1 MGQYQNK
8 QRHKPHS
15 AVMTIALCFLIA
27 LSEGI
32 DLQTAG
38 VAAPGIAATF
48 GLDKSSLGL
57 FFSAAVLGLLP
68 GGLIGG
74 RLADRIGR
82 QKVLIISVTV
92 FGFFS
97 IATAWVNS
105 FWLLLCIRFMTG
117 LGMGAA
123 LPNLVAL
130 VSEVVSEQARGRAI
144 SFMYCGMPVGGII
157 ISLLAS
163 KLATTDWKIIF
174 YVGGTLPLITIP
186 FMLLF
191 LPESPA
197 FLSHKSNPD
206 TAQPLRF
213 KTLFNPDF
221 RLATTLLWVG
231 YFFTMLVVYVMFNW
245 LPSVLME
252 LGFQNHQA
260 NIVQMFFAI
269 GAFFGTLGLGLLI
282 DHWKMNYVII
292 MMYSGIVVGLL
303 ALSSFKVLYSMYF
316 AAALVGC
323 FTIGA
328 QMVLYAIGSQVYP
341 TQIRGTGLGSAMSIG
356 RVGAIL
362 GPALVG
368 QFMLMGN
375 GLSSVI
381 FTSIPSIVIAAI
393 LILALSR
400 NMHKQGHLPQSLH

>member
-1 MGQYQNK
+1 MDQQENK
-8 QRHKPHS
+8 LRHNH
-15 AVMTIALCFLIA
+15 AVITIALCFLIA

-38 VAAPGIAATF
+38 VAAAGVATSF

-74 RLADRIGR
+74 RLADRVGR
-82 QKVLIISVTV
+82 KKVLIISVLI

-97 IATAWVNS
+97 IATTWVSNYG
-105 FWLLLCIRFMTG
+105 LLLGVRFITG

-130 VSEVVSEQARGRAI
+130 ASEVVSERARGRAI
-144 SFMYCGMPVGGII
+144 SFMYCGMPMGAML

-163 KLATTDWKIIF
+163 QLVTADWHVIF
-174 YVGGTLPLITIP
+174 YVGGILPLITIP

-191 LPESPA
+191 LPESPT
-197 FLSHKSNPD
+197 FLSNRSRAEAVQQPNFKALFAPHLGLL
-206 TAQPLRF
+206 TA
-213 KTLFNPDF
+213 
-221 RLATTLLWVG
+221 LLWVG
-231 YFFTMLVVYVMFNW
+231 YFFTMMVVYILFNW

-260 NIVQMFFAI
+260 NTVQVFFSI
-269 GAFFGTLGLGLLI
+269 GAFFGTLGLGLLL
-282 DHWKMNYVII
+282 DRWKMSYVIVL
-292 MMYSGIVVGLL
+292 MYSGMVLGLL
-303 ALSSFKVLYSMYF
+303 GLNSFKTLYPMYF
-316 AAALVGC
+316 VAALVGC

-341 TQIRGTGLGSAMSIG
+341 THIRGTGLGSAMAIG
-356 RVGAIL
+356 RTGAII

-375 GLSSVI
+375 GIYSVI
-381 FTSIPSIVIAAI
+381 LTSIPSILIAAI
-393 LILALSR
+393 LILLLSGS
-400 NMHKQGHLPQSLH
+400 MHKQAIAAH